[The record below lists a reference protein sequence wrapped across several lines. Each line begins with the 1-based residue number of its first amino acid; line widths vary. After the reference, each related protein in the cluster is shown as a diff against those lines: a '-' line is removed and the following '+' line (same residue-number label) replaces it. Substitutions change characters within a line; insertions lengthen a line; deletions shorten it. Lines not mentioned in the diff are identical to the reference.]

1 MKTPLT
7 FDNLINELDIDENGD
22 NVVDEDSDDEFSF
35 SENYLPKRKKRK
47 LEEKKNVNQK
57 PTQKSNSL
65 ECENCGSK
73 FTRKVSIAHNVGK
86 ISRTKILCKPMY
98 SFMRKHLVTIAR
110 IVRNISRI
118 NFPVCSHI
126 QVL

>member
-65 ECENCGSK
+65 ECENFSSK
-73 FTRKVSIAHNVGK
+73 FTRKDNLARHMKN
-86 ISRTKILCKPMY
+86 
-98 SFMRKHLVTIAR
+98 KH
-110 IVRNISRI
+110 
-118 NFPVCSHI
+118 
-126 QVL
+126 